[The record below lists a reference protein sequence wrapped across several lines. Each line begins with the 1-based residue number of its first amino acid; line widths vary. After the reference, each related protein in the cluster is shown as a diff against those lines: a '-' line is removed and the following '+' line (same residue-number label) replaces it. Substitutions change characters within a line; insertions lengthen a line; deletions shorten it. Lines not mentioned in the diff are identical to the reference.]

1 MRTTRETVP
10 RYLDQVKKLAD
21 AKREAAETCFS
32 IVSTLCRS
40 ETSTKVMTAP
50 SILLSTVRWGRSRMP
65 PRPILVESEC
75 DAVAVG

>member
-32 IVSTLCRS
+32 IDTRQRGHLA
-40 ETSTKVMTAP
+40 T
-50 SILLSTVRWGRSRMP
+50 GR
-65 PRPILVESEC
+65 
-75 DAVAVG
+75 